1 MQQLPTQRP
10 DNVIH
15 QQEAKIAKAQG
26 LVVIV
31 SVMAHGGVV
40 LFMAYS
46 LSTAVLVRVLEA
58 MPHCMASRGC
68 ASVLENDNA
77 SGPTHATP
85 RPSMVLTRTMGV
97 VLRANVLFTGGSAAG
112 ITPAYTTE
120 WSVS

>member
-1 MQQLPTQRP
+1 
-10 DNVIH
+10 
-15 QQEAKIAKAQG
+15 
-26 LVVIV
+26 
-31 SVMAHGGVV
+31 
-40 LFMAYS
+40 MAYS

-77 SGPTHATP
+77 SRPTHATP

-120 WSVS
+120 WSVSNMADGSCVTLTGKPPPLAVRLAGALPFRRAQE

>member
-31 SVMAHGGVV
+31 SVRAHGWVV
-40 LFMAYS
+40 LSMACS

-58 MPHCMASRGC
+58 MQRCMASRGC
-68 ASVLENDNA
+68 ASFLENDNA
-77 SGPTHATP
+77 SRPTHATP
-85 RPSMVLTRTMGV
+85 RPSVVLTRTMGL
-97 VLRANVLFTGGSAAG
+97 VLRANVLIAGGGAAG